1 MGRGASFHGI
11 INPGLR
17 PGCHVTEK
25 FEVTL
30 KRIRRLSESTL
41 DFRFERSDAKLVEF
55 EPGQFFRFVFADDA
69 GDFERSYSLCN
80 FGKDVTDTSYLD
92 LVISF
97 VDGGRAS
104 QYLFHCGE
112 GITAAVSGPF
122 GRLLVPETLPRRL
135 FLVATSV
142 GIAPFMPILTALSTA
157 LESLK
162 VEVVLLFGARSRDEF
177 LYQEEVLAI
186 KERYDSF
193 TLVMCYSR
201 EVLGDQQSFE
211 HNGYVTDQLGTFSP
225 DPDSDRFL
233 LCGNP
238 HMIDDCFGLL
248 KELGF
253 RAKQVVR
260 EKYVFAKETKVKEK
274 KALTKEQKELIVE
287 KMKKYR

>member
-1 MGRGASFHGI
+1 M
-11 INPGLR
+11 
-17 PGCHVTEK
+17 TEK
-25 FEVTL
+25 FDVTL
-30 KRIRRLSESTL
+30 RRIRRLSESTL
-41 DFRFERSDAKLVEF
+41 DFRFDRNDGKLVIF
-55 EPGQFFRFVFADDA
+55 EPGQFFRFVFTDAA

-80 FGKDVTDTSYLD
+80 FGEDVSDTSYLD

-104 QYLFHCGE
+104 QYLFNCGK
-112 GITAAVSGPF
+112 GITATVSGPF
-122 GRLLVPETLPRRL
+122 GRVLVPETLPRRL

-142 GIAPFMPILTALSTA
+142 GIAPFMPILTALSSA
-157 LESLK
+157 LGKLK

-186 KERYDSF
+186 KERYDCF

-201 EVLGDQQSFE
+201 EVLGDQQPYERS
-211 HNGYVTDQLGTFSP
+211 GYVTDQLGSFSP
-225 DPDSDRFL
+225 DPDSDKFL

-238 HMIDDCFGLL
+238 YMIDDCFGLL
-248 KELGF
+248 RKLGF

-287 KMKKYR
+287 KMKKYK

>member
-1 MGRGASFHGI
+1 M
-11 INPGLR
+11 
-17 PGCHVTEK
+17 TEK

-41 DFRFERSDAKLVEF
+41 DFRFNRSDAKLVEF
-55 EPGQFFRFVFADDA
+55 EPGQFFRFVFTDSV

-80 FGKDVTDTSYLD
+80 FGEDVSDTSYLD

-112 GITAAVSGPF
+112 GITATVSGPF
-122 GRLLVPETLPRRL
+122 GRLLVPDTIPRRL

-142 GIAPFMPILTALSTA
+142 GIAPFMPILTALTTA
-157 LESLK
+157 LERRE

-177 LYQEEVLAI
+177 LYKDEVLAI
-186 KERYDSF
+186 EEKYDCF

-201 EVLGDQQSFE
+201 EVLGDQQPYERS
-211 HNGYVTDQLGTFSP
+211 GYVTDQLGTFSP
-225 DPDSDRFL
+225 DPDSDKFL

-248 KELGF
+248 KALGF

-274 KALTKEQKELIVE
+274 KALTAEQKKIIAE
-287 KMKKYR
+287 KMNKYR